1 MDKRKEH
8 WENIYSTKE
17 KDEVSWFQLVPF
29 TSLDL
34 ISKTHS
40 PLDAKIVDIGGGDS
54 FLAEHL
60 LARGYKYI
68 SVVDISAK
76 AIERAKANL
85 GPLANAI
92 QWYVS
97 DIVHFESE
105 RKFDIWH
112 DRAVFHFL
120 TKDED
125 IDIYKALVKKSV
137 KQNGYFILGTFSEQ
151 GPTKC
156 SGIEIKQYSKESM
169 QALFQD
175 DFTCIQAFNEDHS
188 TPFDTKQNFTF
199 CLFQK
204 K

>member
-8 WENIYSTKE
+8 WEKIYSTKE

-34 ISKTHS
+34 IAKTHS
-40 PLDAKIVDIGGGDS
+40 PLDAKIIDIGGGDS

-60 LARGYKYI
+60 FTRGYKYI

-85 GPLANAI
+85 GLLAQAVH
-92 QWYVS
+92 WYVS
-97 DIVHFESE
+97 DITLFESE
-105 RKFDIWH
+105 EKFDIWH

-120 TKDED
+120 TSDKD
-125 IDIYKALVKKSV
+125 IDTYKALVKKSV

-156 SGIEIKQYSKESM
+156 SGIEIKQYSQERM
-169 QALFQD
+169 QALFED
-175 DFTCIQAFNEDHS
+175 DFNCISSFNEDHS
-188 TPFDTKQNFTF
+188 TPFDTTQNFTF